1 MSATRTSAL
10 VFAESPRYDRWLGL
24 RVAAQPVAWR
34 RATPV
39 VATASLVLVDFL
51 VFLVAFGLASH
62 VRDSLVGPMHQPVL
76 IWVAAGAW
84 LLARACAGLY
94 PGYGMAA
101 PEELRTSVITTLAVA
116 LGEVAAFFVLKES
129 AASRLVVV
137 GTWTLVVL
145 CLPCHPYGE

>member
-1 MSATRTSAL
+1 MI
-10 VFAESPRYDRWLGL
+10 SPPHRKSTLFPYTTLFR
-24 RVAAQPVAWR
+24 
-34 RATPV
+34 
-39 VATASLVLVDFL
+39 S
-51 VFLVAFGLASH
+51 AFGLASR

-101 PEELRTSVITTLAVA
+101 PEELRTSVITTLAVV

-129 AASRLVVV
+129 AASRLVVRSEERRV
-137 GTWTLVVL
+137 GKEGDAA
-145 CLPCHPYGE
+145 CGES